1 MDAIAGEVSL
11 IEARFM
17 HVLSQ
22 IFDDGIITDGERVA
36 LWTEVA
42 TGGLAA
48 SRVDGLLLHFLQEQ
62 FTGFAADGIVT
73 DEERNRLRLMVD
85 VLGIAAAHLPDEVRR
100 VLHA

>member
-1 MDAIAGEVSL
+1 MDAIARDTSP

-17 HVLSQ
+17 HMLSQ
-22 IFDDGIITDGERVA
+22 IFEDGIITDDERVT

-62 FTGFAADGIVT
+62 FAGFAADGIIT
-73 DEERNRLRLMVD
+73 DEERTRLRLMVD
-85 VLGIAAAHLPDEVRR
+85 VLGIADVHLPDEIRR
-100 VLHA
+100 VLQA